1 VQYIEEYKLGLFLMT
16 KHRRWNWEQKDW
28 PHFSYVAESI
38 IPLEHQFLHQA
49 GMLTGVI
56 KHINDEDKK
65 MLTVQ
70 IICEEALKTSEIEG
84 EILNRESVQSSI
96 RRNFGLSAD
105 SRKIFPAEQGISE
118 MMLDLFHHFD
128 RPLTN
133 QLLFTW
139 HKMLMQGRR
148 DLKEVGRY
156 RTTEEAMQVV
166 SGAIHTPKV
175 HFEAPPSKTLP
186 AEMKRFIAWFN
197 QTAPAGKTPL
207 TPLLRAGIAHL
218 YFESIHPFEDGN
230 GRIGRAICEKSLSQS
245 LNQPTLISLSPVI
258 NGRKKN
264 YYDWLEKSNQHNEIT
279 GWLVYFAGAILQ
291 GQARTQ
297 KLLDLLIAKTKFLD
311 RFKKDLN
318 DRQEKVILRMFR
330 EEPEGFKGGLSAR
343 NYISITET
351 SPATAT
357 RDLQHLVQIGAL
369 TSTGNL
375 KGTRY
380 QLNLASLTG
389 GKF

>member
-1 VQYIEEYKLGLFLMT
+1 MT
-16 KHRRWNWEQKDW
+16 KHQRWNWQQKDW
-28 PHFSYVAESI
+28 PHFSFDAGKI
-38 IPLEHQFLHQA
+38 THLEHQFLHQA
-49 GMLTGVI
+49 GIFTGVI
-56 KHINDEDKK
+56 KHINEEDKK
-65 MLTVQ
+65 ALTVQ

-96 RRNFGLSAD
+96 RRNFGLSTD
-105 SRKIFPAEQGISE
+105 SRKIPPAEQGISE
-118 MMLDLFHHFD
+118 MMLDVFHHFD
-128 RPLTN
+128 RPLSD
-133 QLLFTW
+133 QLLFSW
-139 HKMLMQGRR
+139 HTMLMQGRR

-166 SGAIHTPKV
+166 SGPIHVPKV

-186 AEMKRFIAWFN
+186 DEMKRFIAWFN
-197 QTAPAGKTPL
+197 QTARAGKTPF

-258 NGRKKN
+258 NGNKKD
-264 YYDWLEKSNQHNEIT
+264 YYAWLEKSNQHNEIT
-279 GWLVYFAGAILQ
+279 GWLVYFAETILQ
-291 GQARTQ
+291 AQELTQ
-297 KLLDLLIAKTKFLD
+297 KLLDLLITKTKFLD
-311 RFKKDLN
+311 GFKKELN
-318 DRQEKVILRMFR
+318 ARQEKVILRMFR
-330 EEPEGFKGGLSAR
+330 EEPAGFKGGLSAR
-343 NYISITET
+343 NYIAITET

-369 TSTGNL
+369 ISTGSL

-380 QLNLASLTG
+380 HLNLVSFTG
-389 GKF
+389 GKP

>member
-1 VQYIEEYKLGLFLMT
+1 MK
-16 KHRRWNWEQKDW
+16 KHRRWNWEQEDW
-28 PHFSYVAESI
+28 PHFSYEAGKI
-38 IPLEHQFLHQA
+38 TPCEHQFLHQA
-49 GMLTGVI
+49 GIFTGVI
-56 KHINDEDKK
+56 KHINDEDKQA
-65 MLTVQ
+65 LTVQ

-105 SRKIFPAEQGISE
+105 RRKVPPAEQGISE

-133 QLLFTW
+133 QLLFVW

-148 DLKEVGRY
+148 DLKAVGRY

-166 SGAIHTPKV
+166 SGPMHAPKV

-186 AEMKRFIAWFN
+186 AEMK
-197 QTAPAGKTPL
+197 
-207 TPLLRAGIAHL
+207 RAGIAHL

-230 GRIGRAICEKSLSQS
+230 GRIGRALCEKSLSQS
-245 LNQPTLISLSPVI
+245 LHQPTLISLSPI
-258 NGRKKN
+258 IHGKKKD
-264 YYDWLEKSNQHNEIT
+264 YYAWLEKSNQHNEIT
-279 GWLVYFAGAILQ
+279 GWLVYFAETILQ
-291 GQARTQ
+291 GQALTQ
-297 KLLDLLIAKTKFLD
+297 TLLDLLITKTKFLD

-318 DRQEKVILRMFR
+318 ARQEKVILRMFR
-330 EEPEGFKGGLSAR
+330 EEPAGFKGGLSAR
-343 NYISITET
+343 NYIAITGT

-357 RDLQHLVQIGAL
+357 RDLQHLVQISAL
-369 TSTGNL
+369 TSTGSL

-380 QLNLASLTG
+380 HLPHVTAR
-389 GKF
+389 